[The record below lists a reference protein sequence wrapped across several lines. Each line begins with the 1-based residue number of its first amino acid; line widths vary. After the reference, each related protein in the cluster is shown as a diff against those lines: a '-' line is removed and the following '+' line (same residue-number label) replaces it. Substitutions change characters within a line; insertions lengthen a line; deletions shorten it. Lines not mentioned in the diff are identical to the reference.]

1 MTYSVKDKETTNV
14 NINTGG
20 LLGCVSNPKRTLKK
34 FMEKFVSYPQPN
46 VTESTKVAEPNQSST
61 KALTESQPRN
71 GDSETVVVDKFNDEK
86 SKQNNCETIVSNGD
100 HSLTPQLSDIYS
112 GDEDDYQTDLEE
124 PIPSKGIDGYRSTI
138 PLPAELLPVHKRLR
152 QEYAS
157 SIIGGIDVTDQE
169 DSSKSSTKGG
179 KGSNENNVS
188 SPVNASRKIFNFSL
202 PFTNPSIGQKLS
214 SIPLLSN
221 ISSNSS
227 KLPSLQFKLGTV
239 KKEHI
244 EDEAKKEEI
253 RNKLEKQQSLS
264 TIEEEFYY
272 KDITKLGDGKMVALR
287 KAITPSLS
295 DDGWGNPI
303 FDKIDGDILV
313 MGGYRGSILRD
324 ASTNRRAWIPV
335 LKAGLNIKKIN
346 LLLGPK
352 DEDELHTT
360 DTIYP
365 DGMLTHIGPVDIS
378 RKLIRRLASNPK
390 VTVHNW
396 GYDWRLSIDL
406 ISESLHKKLKEIY
419 SNNGGK
425 PIILIGHS
433 MGGIVAH
440 GAMVK
445 EPKLVRGIIYG
456 GTPMP
461 CVNVMGPLRYNDNIL
476 LCNDLLT
483 SEVNFMMR
491 SSFIFVPFKNQC
503 LFKDL
508 RTGKHYD
515 IDFYDPKMWV
525 KYNLSPIVSSV
536 RLKQEKGESVDIKQQ
551 SKFSISFDDA
561 YDYLCR
567 TLKRTRKFK
576 ESLEYRPDVKY
587 PPLVVVY
594 GNKVPSVKYSLV
606 DGEDDIKKG
615 IYYNFFYG
623 PGDGVT
629 HEKWVFP
636 KDTSDPLCAKFVSSN
651 GHIALLSDAKC
662 MAKALEAIFKEE
674 QRRKRR
680 SHQQ

>member
-1 MTYSVKDKETTNV
+1 MTHLIKEKGTTETGSSNG
-14 NINTGG
+14 GG
-20 LLGCVSNPKRTLKK
+20 LLGCVSKPMRTVRRW
-34 FMEKFVSYPQPN
+34 MEKFVGEPQTD
-46 VTESTKVAEPNQSST
+46 VSGSTKVIKPTQSNT
-61 KALTESQPRN
+61 
-71 GDSETVVVDKFNDEK
+71 ETVLDSQKGNTKKNTQDFND
-86 SKQNNCETIVSNGD
+86 NNDENNNENNADGGPLDDD
-100 HSLTPQLSDIYS
+100 HSLTPQSSDIYS
-112 GDEDDYQTDLEE
+112 GDEDDLQTDLER
-124 PIPSKGIDGYRSTI
+124 PIPSKGLSGYRSTAS
-138 PLPAELLPVHKRLR
+138 LSTQQLPVHKRLR
-152 QEYAS
+152 QGYAS

-169 DSSKSSTKGG
+169 GDSTFSTGYG
-179 KGSNENNVS
+179 KDSRRKNTGT
-188 SPVNASRKIFNFSL
+188 PANASRKIFNFSL
-202 PFTNPSIGQKLS
+202 PFTNPSISQRLS
-214 SIPLLSN
+214 SIPLLGG

-227 KLPSLQFKLGTV
+227 KLPSLQFKLGAA
-239 KKEHI
+239 KKEQA
-244 EDEAKKEEI
+244 EDAIKREEI
-253 RNKLEKQQSLS
+253 RNKLERQQSLS
-264 TIEEEFYY
+264 TVEETFYY
-272 KDITKLGDGKMVALR
+272 KDITKLNDGKMVALR

-295 DDGWGNPI
+295 NDGWGNPI
-303 FDKIDGDILV
+303 FDKIEGDILV

-324 ASTNRRAWIPV
+324 ATTNRRAWIPV

-352 DEDELHTT
+352 DEDELKAT

-378 RKLIRRLASNPK
+378 RKLIERLASNPK

-406 ISESLHKKLKEIY
+406 ICERLHEALKKIY
-419 SNNGGK
+419 LGNGGK
-425 PIILIGHS
+425 PIIIVAHS

-440 GAMVK
+440 GAMIK

-491 SSFIFVPFKNQC
+491 STFIFIPFKNQC
-503 LFKDL
+503 LFKDI

-536 RLKQEKGESVDIKQQ
+536 RLKQERGEPVDIKQQ
-551 SKFSISFDDA
+551 SKFSISFADA

-567 TLKRTRKFK
+567 TLKKTKKFK
-576 ESLEYRPDVKY
+576 ESLKYNPDVNY

-606 DGEDDIKKG
+606 DGEEDIRKG

-636 KDTSDPLCAKFVSSN
+636 KDANYPLCAKFASQN
-651 GHIALLSDAKC
+651 GHIGLLSDAKC
-662 MAKALEAIFKEE
+662 MAKAFEAIFKEE

-680 SHQQ
+680 SH